1 MNSRGA
7 VVLFIVLLAFA
18 LYFLMGYRAQRALER
33 AVCGASRRF
42 VGAPETFRA
51 TQGSHEYLGD
61 EYLDDHACHML
72 RNTDARFALQVA
84 WWTWPWTFGKSD
96 EDLMANFD
104 KHFVSTSVTYIPYSR
119 SARGAA

>member
-1 MNSRGA
+1 MNVKGVVFVSLLA
-7 VVLFIVLLAFA
+7 IVVLYV
-18 LYFLMGYRAQRALER
+18 LMGYRAQRALER
-33 AVCGASRRF
+33 AVCGSTRD
-42 VGAPETFRA
+42 
-51 TQGSHEYLGD
+51 Y
-61 EYLDDHACHML
+61 ACHML

-84 WWTWPWTFGKSD
+84 WWTWPWTLGKSD